1 MGILEI
7 LLVVYIVLIA
17 INAAISVQLWFLYK
31 SFPFA
36 LLIGVWGFTLI
47 NFILQGVVIGST
59 MFSILAFSSYM
70 FAGMCLTGVLC
81 SIAGIPIKYTPY
93 WLFFGVAVAVSL
105 LLNLVTNDFTIIALP
120 VAIALAVPQIQ
131 FAILKLTRYRTQ
143 GPGLT
148 NTFAVILLLN
158 GLHFLDYPFLRPHPE
173 SAIFGFGAVLI
184 FASMF
189 GALLPTIVGKH
200 HSNKLSDQL
209 TETLKEMEKL
219 ARVKS
224 DFLAHMSHEIRSPI
238 TGILGIN
245 ELLLRSTLT
254 GSQKK
259 YCETMS
265 AATNNLL
272 FIINNVL
279 SLSQLESGHSTI
291 RKNDFSPSDM
301 MTEII
306 EHYSFRPD
314 VKSITLEKELI
325 SVPAMLVG
333 DKGKILQIFYNL
345 INNAI
350 KYSGSDVIKLTME
363 FNESK
368 KTDGLSAF
376 LITVTDYGRGI
387 PEDQQQAIYDQFK
400 QISTDQGGVGL
411 GLSIIKEILKL
422 LGGEICLTSEE
433 NKGTS
438 FLCHIPIEVSPNA
451 GISGIINEKG
461 LDITSESS
469 ASAVNKNSDVAP
481 IKDVAE
487 GNGRVRRQA
496 TETEEEIL
504 ERCGPVLL
512 VEDNLTSQMVMK
524 SLFEQEGLGL
534 KIVGTAE
541 EALRELSR
549 HVFRLIITD
558 IDLPGMNGI
567 EMIQFLR
574 KFDQKSHIIV
584 YSAFAYDEDVAKAID
599 AGAND
604 YIRKP
609 AHNDEIINKYHKTM
623 SRLL

>member
-7 LLVVYIVLIA
+7 LLIVYIVLIA
-17 INAAISVQLWFLYK
+17 INAAISIQLWFLYK

-47 NFILQGVVIGST
+47 NFILQGVVIDST
-59 MFSILAFSSYM
+59 MLSVLAFSTYM

-93 WLFFGVAVAVSL
+93 WVFFGVTVIVSFF
-105 LLNLVTNDFTIIALP
+105 LNFVTNNFTIIALP
-120 VAIALAVPQIQ
+120 IAISLAVPQIQ
-131 FAILKLTRYRTQ
+131 FAILKLTKYRTQ

-158 GLHFLDYPFLRPHPE
+158 GVHFLDYPFLRPYPE

-291 RKNDFSPSDM
+291 RKNEFSPADM
-301 MTEII
+301 MSEII

-314 VKSITLEKELI
+314 AKSVTFETEFVA
-325 SVPAMLVG
+325 VPAILVG
-333 DKGKILQIFYNL
+333 DKGKMLQIFYNL

-350 KYSGSDVIKLTME
+350 KYSGSDVIKLIME
-363 FNESK
+363 FNESQT
-368 KTDGLSAF
+368 TDDSSAL

-387 PEDQQQAIYDQFK
+387 PADQQQAIYAQFK

-422 LGGEICLTSEE
+422 LKGDICLTSEE
-433 NKGTS
+433 NEGTS
-438 FLCHIPIEVSPNA
+438 FLCRIPIEAPPNA
-451 GISGIINEKG
+451 GVVGVLNEKG
-461 LDITSESS
+461 GGVDERHIRDEAEEPNEDTSEGEYLI
-469 ASAVNKNSDVAP
+469 KRPVA
-481 IKDVAE
+481 
-487 GNGRVRRQA
+487 
-496 TETEEEIL
+496 ETEEQL
-504 ERCGPVLL
+504 LARRGPVLL

-524 SLFEQEGLGL
+524 HLFEQEGIAL

-549 HVFRLIITD
+549 HVFRLIVTD

-609 AHNDEIINKYHKTM
+609 AHNDEIINKYHTTM

>member
-7 LLVVYIVLIA
+7 LLIVYIVLIA
-17 INAAISVQLWFLYK
+17 INAVISIQLWFLYK

-36 LLIGVWGFTLI
+36 LLIGVWGFTLV
-47 NFILQGVVIGST
+47 NFILQGVVIDSS
-59 MFSILAFSSYM
+59 MLSVLAFSTYM

-93 WLFFGVAVAVSL
+93 WLFFGVTVIVSI
-105 LLNLVTNDFTIIALP
+105 LLNFVTDNFTLIALP

-131 FAILKLTRYRTQ
+131 FAVLKLTRYRTQ

-254 GSQKK
+254 DSQKK

-265 AATNNLL
+265 AATSNLL

-291 RKNDFSPSDM
+291 RKDEFSPVDM
-301 MTEII
+301 MSEIV
-306 EHYSFRPD
+306 EHYTYRPD
-314 VKSITLEKELI
+314 VKAITFEKELI
-325 SVPAMLVG
+325 ELPTVLLG

-363 FNESK
+363 FSESEK
-368 KTDGLSAF
+368 SDDSSAL

-387 PEDQQQAIYDQFK
+387 PENQQQAIYDQFK

-422 LGGEICLTSEE
+422 LKGDICLTSEKD
-433 NKGTS
+433 KGTS
-438 FLCHIPIEVSPNA
+438 FLCRIPIEAAPNSGMIGILDEKGRDVGGERLVSPGEENRD
-451 GISGIINEKG
+451 GM
-461 LDITSESS
+461 
-469 ASAVNKNSDVAP
+469 P
-481 IKDVAE
+481 ID
-487 GNGRVRRQA
+487 GDDDGRGRLRKRVS
-496 TETEEEIL
+496 ETEEQIL
-504 ERCGPVLL
+504 ERRGPVLL

-524 SLFEQEGLGL
+524 NLFEQEGIGL

-549 HVFRLIITD
+549 HVFRLIVTD

-609 AHNDEIINKYHKTM
+609 AHNEEIINKYHMTM

>member
-17 INAAISVQLWFLYK
+17 INAAISIQLWFLYK

-47 NFILQGVVIGST
+47 NFILQGVVIDST
-59 MFSILAFSSYM
+59 MFSVLAFSTYM

-81 SIAGIPIKYTPY
+81 SIAGIPIKYAPY
-93 WLFFGVAVAVSL
+93 WVFFGVAVVVSFI
-105 LLNLVTNDFTIIALP
+105 LNFVTNNFTVIALP
-120 VAIALAVPQIQ
+120 IAIALAVPQIQ
-131 FAILKLTRYRTQ
+131 FAILKLTKYRTQ

-158 GLHFLDYPFLRPHPE
+158 GLHFLDYPFLRPYPE

-209 TETLKEMEKL
+209 TDTLKEMEKL

-291 RKNDFSPSDM
+291 RKNEFSPADM
-301 MTEII
+301 ISEII
-306 EHYSFRPD
+306 EHYTFRPD
-314 VKSITLEKELI
+314 AKSITFETEFVA
-325 SVPAMLVG
+325 VPAVLVG
-333 DKGKILQIFYNL
+333 DKGKMLQIFYNL

-350 KYSGSDVIKLTME
+350 KYSGSDVIKLIME
-363 FNESK
+363 FSESQK
-368 KTDGLSAF
+368 AEDSSAL

-387 PEDQQQAIYDQFK
+387 PADQQQAIYAQFK
-400 QISTDQGGVGL
+400 QISTDEGGVGL

-422 LGGEICLTSEE
+422 LNGEICLTSEE

-438 FLCHIPIEVSPNA
+438 FLCRIPIEAPPNA
-451 GISGIINEKG
+451 GIVGVLNEKG
-461 LDITSESS
+461 LGVPCELSAGDDGGDTIDDVGKSEHLTERP
-469 ASAVNKNSDVAP
+469 VA
-481 IKDVAE
+481 
-487 GNGRVRRQA
+487 
-496 TETEEEIL
+496 ETEEQIL
-504 ERCGPVLL
+504 APRGPVLL

-524 SLFEQEGLGL
+524 HLFEQEGIAL

-549 HVFRLIITD
+549 HVFRLIVTD

-609 AHNDEIINKYHKTM
+609 AHNDEIISKYHMTM
-623 SRLL
+623 ARLR

>member
-17 INAAISVQLWFLYK
+17 INAAISIQLWFLYK

-47 NFILQGVVIGST
+47 NFILQGVVIDST
-59 MFSILAFSSYM
+59 MFSVLAFSTYM

-81 SIAGIPIKYTPY
+81 SIAGIPIKYAPY
-93 WLFFGVAVAVSL
+93 WAFFGVMVVVSFI
-105 LLNLVTNDFTIIALP
+105 LNFVTDNFTIIALP
-120 VAIALAVPQIQ
+120 IAISLAVPQIQ
-131 FAILKLTRYRTQ
+131 FAVLKLTKYRAQ

-158 GLHFLDYPFLRPHPE
+158 GLHFLDYPFLRPYPE

-209 TETLKEMEKL
+209 TDTLKEMEKL

-291 RKNDFSPSDM
+291 RRNQFSPAEM
-301 MTEII
+301 MSEIT
-306 EHYSFRPD
+306 EHYMFRPD
-314 VKSITLEKELI
+314 AKNITFETEFVA
-325 SVPAMLVG
+325 VPAVLVG
-333 DKGKILQIFYNL
+333 DKGKMLQIFYNL

-350 KYSGSDVIKLTME
+350 KYSGSDAIKLIME
-363 FNESK
+363 FSENQIP
-368 KTDGLSAF
+368 DDAPAL

-387 PEDQQQAIYDQFK
+387 PEDQQQAIYAQFK
-400 QISTDQGGVGL
+400 QISTDEGGVGL

-422 LGGEICLTSEE
+422 LNGEICLSSEE

-438 FLCHIPIEVSPNA
+438 FLCRIPIETPPGEGIA
-451 GISGIINEKG
+451 GLLNEKG
-461 LDITSESS
+461 LEVAGEQSSSEEGGELNEDADGGAYSVKRP
-469 ASAVNKNSDVAP
+469 AV
-481 IKDVAE
+481 
-487 GNGRVRRQA
+487 
-496 TETEEEIL
+496 ETEEQML
-504 ERCGPVLL
+504 ERRGPVLL

-524 SLFEQEGLGL
+524 NLFEQEGIGL

-549 HVFRLIITD
+549 HVFRLIVTD

-609 AHNDEIINKYHKTM
+609 AHSDEIINKYHMTM
-623 SRLL
+623 SRLR

>member
-7 LLVVYIVLIA
+7 LLIVYIVLIA
-17 INAAISVQLWFLYK
+17 INAAISIQLWFLYK

-36 LLIGVWGFTLI
+36 LLIGVWGFTLV
-47 NFILQGVVIGST
+47 NFVLQGVVIDST
-59 MFSILAFSSYM
+59 MLSVLAFSSYM

-81 SIAGIPIKYTPY
+81 SIAEIPIKYTPY
-93 WLFFGVAVAVSL
+93 WIFFGITVTASF
-105 LLNLVTNDFTIIALP
+105 LLNFVTDNFTLIALP
-120 VAIALAVPQIQ
+120 VAIALAAPQIQ
-131 FAILKLTRYRTQ
+131 FAVLKLTRYRMQ

-158 GLHFLDYPFLRPHPE
+158 GLHFLDYPFLRPYPE

-209 TETLKEMEKL
+209 TETLSEMEKL

-245 ELLLRSTLT
+245 ELLLRSTLND
-254 GSQKK
+254 SQKK

-265 AATNNLL
+265 GATNNLL

-291 RKNDFSPSDM
+291 RKSDFSPTEM
-301 MTEII
+301 MSEII
-306 EHYSFRPD
+306 EHYMFRPD
-314 VKSITLEKELI
+314 VKSITFEKELI
-325 SVPAMLVG
+325 DLPSILLG

-345 INNAI
+345 INNSI
-350 KYSGSDVIKLTME
+350 KYSGSDVIKLSME
-363 FNESK
+363 FSASESPE
-368 KTDGLSAF
+368 GNAAL
-376 LITVTDYGRGI
+376 LVTVTDYGRGI
-387 PEDQQQAIYDQFK
+387 PEDQQQEIYAQFK
-400 QISTDQGGVGL
+400 QITTDQGGVGL

-422 LGGEICLTSEE
+422 LKGDICLTSEE
-433 NKGTS
+433 NNGTS
-438 FLCHIPIEVSPNA
+438 FLCRIPIDVALNA
-451 GISGIINEKG
+451 EKVVTPTKNGFGIGGEPSA
-461 LDITSESS
+461 TSESIS
-469 ASAVNKNSDVAP
+469 ADGTQ
-481 IKDVAE
+481 IED
-487 GNGRVRRQA
+487 A
-496 TETEEEIL
+496 TERGERERKHVPETEEQIL
-504 ERCGPVLL
+504 EKRGPILL

-524 SLFEQEGLGL
+524 NLFAHEGLGL

-558 IDLPGMNGI
+558 VDLPGMNGI
-567 EMIQFLR
+567 EMIRFLR
-574 KFDQKSHIIV
+574 KFDQKSYIIV

-609 AHNDEIINKYHKTM
+609 AHNEEIINKYHMTM
-623 SRLL
+623 SRLR